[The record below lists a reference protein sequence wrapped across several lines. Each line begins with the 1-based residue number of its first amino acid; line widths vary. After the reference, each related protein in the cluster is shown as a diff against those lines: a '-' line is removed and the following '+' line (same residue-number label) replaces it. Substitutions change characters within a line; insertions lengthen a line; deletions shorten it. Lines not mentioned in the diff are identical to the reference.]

1 VTRFVV
7 GTRGSALARW
17 QTDRVTALVAASRR
31 EGSLPPVDVRV
42 QVITTQG
49 DVNMAER
56 LAGRI
61 EKGFFTAELEAEL
74 LSSRIDWAVHSLK
87 DLPTRRTP
95 GLDVVAVL
103 PRHRA
108 CDVLIARPAA
118 VEKSSRGGLPLVPG
132 ARVGTSS
139 LRREAMLRSFAPDA
153 APRPLRG
160 NVPTRVDKLRA
171 GEHEA
176 IVLAAAG
183 VERLELDLSEFVVF
197 DLDPRRWQ
205 PAPGQGSVAVEAR
218 AADERVRAL
227 MAPLD
232 HGPSRAACERE
243 RAFLRVLE
251 GGCSTPFGCYVEG
264 DRAWLGSL
272 IEGRWRSL
280 SLELPR
286 WIDGPA
292 LDEAFVRGALDR
304 MQSDLDSQEERDV
317 EPLWSVR
324 G

>member
-1 VTRFVV
+1 VSPFVV

-17 QTDRVTALVAASRR
+17 QTHEVTARIAAARAS
-31 EGSLPPVDVRV
+31 GGLAPVDVHVR
-42 QVITTQG
+42 VITTRG

-87 DLPTRRTP
+87 DLPTRLTP

-108 CDVLIARPAA
+108 CDVLIARPEA
-118 VEKSSRGGLPLVPG
+118 VDRASEEGLPLVRG

-139 LRREAMLRSFAPDA
+139 LRREAMLRTFAPHAD
-153 APRPLRG
+153 PRPLRG
-160 NVPTRVDKLRA
+160 NVPTRLDKLRA
-171 GEHEA
+171 GEHDA

-183 VERLELDLSEFVVF
+183 VERLGLDFMGLEVF

-205 PAPGQGSVAVEAR
+205 PAPGQGAVAVEAR
-218 AADERVRAL
+218 GDDDRVRAL

-232 HGPSRAACERE
+232 DGPSRAACERE
-243 RAFLRVLE
+243 RGFLRALE
-251 GGCSTPFGCYVEG
+251 GGCATPFGCWVEG
-264 DRAWLGSL
+264 DRAWLGGVVD
-272 IEGRWRSL
+272 GRWRALAVGLPSGAEGP
-280 SLELPR
+280 LE
-286 WIDGPA
+286 D
-292 LDEAFVRGALDR
+292 AFVREALAR
-304 MQSDLDSQEERDV
+304 MQDRDDAREDGGD
-317 EPLWSVR
+317 EPLWSAR
-324 G
+324 D